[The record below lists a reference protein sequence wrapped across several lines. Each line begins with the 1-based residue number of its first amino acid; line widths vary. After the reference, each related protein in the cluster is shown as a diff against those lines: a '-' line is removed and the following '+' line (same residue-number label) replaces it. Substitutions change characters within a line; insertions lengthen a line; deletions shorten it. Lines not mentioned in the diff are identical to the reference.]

1 MLFQTLCLSLLLH
14 GSFVFL
20 SVNAL
25 EAKQYLTRNQ
35 PSLTFNANA
44 GTTYTICSSET
55 KDFSIASV
63 FDQMTITVQVPSEHK
78 LAFHSVK
85 GVSTDDFHNNL
96 ESLMY
101 HMFGTEEEKSK
112 ETSPVVKFPQ
122 SFVRDIVSACPSPM
136 FHDQRSKCPMSFSPF
151 GEGCIQMKTDASVK
165 VTAFSEMNYNVWLPL
180 NMVIGLLLIRLSF
193 YLAKSSFFQVS
204 FVLCTPQECFNDI
217 H

>member
-1 MLFQTLCLSLLLH
+1 MLFQTLCLSLLLS
-14 GSFVFL
+14 GSFVSF
-20 SVNAL
+20 SADAL

-35 PSLTFNANA
+35 PSLNFNANA
-44 GTTYTICSSET
+44 GTIYTICSSEK
-55 KDFSIASV
+55 KDFSIASI
-63 FDQMTITVQVPSEHK
+63 FDQMTITVQMPSDHK
-78 LAFHSVK
+78 LPFHSVK

-112 ETSPVVKFPQ
+112 ESSPVVKFPQ
-122 SFVRDIVSACPSPM
+122 SFVRDIVSACPSPV

-151 GEGCIQMKTDASVK
+151 GEGCIQIKTDSSAK
-165 VTAFSEMNYNVWLPL
+165 VTAFSEMNFNVWLPV

-204 FVLCTPQECFNDI
+204 LVI
-217 H
+217 